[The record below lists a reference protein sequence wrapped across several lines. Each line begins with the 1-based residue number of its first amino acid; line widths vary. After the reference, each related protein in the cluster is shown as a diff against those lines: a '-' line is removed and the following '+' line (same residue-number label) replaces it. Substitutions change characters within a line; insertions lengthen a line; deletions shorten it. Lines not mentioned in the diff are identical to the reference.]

1 MSEEHENDGKDLGSR
16 TYPPPEEFAKNANVQ
31 DPEVWKKAAEDYES
45 FWEGWAKELH
55 WFNEWDQVLDWNHPS
70 PSGSSA
76 AKPTRPTTVSITMWR
91 MGGPT
96 RPRSSG

>member
-1 MSEEHENDGKDLGSR
+1 MDEEHHNGGEDLGSR

-55 WFNEWDQVLDWNHPS
+55 WFKEWDQALDWNPPLRVSEKRHLLGNPHS
-70 PSGSSA
+70 PGPFLSSLA
-76 AKPTRPTTVSITMWR
+76 LYSACPKS
-91 MGGPT
+91 
-96 RPRSSG
+96 